1 MDHVDALLPEYLAG
15 DLDPQAKARVEAH
28 LRTCVRCQEELRGLE
43 QAFFAL
49 AEALPPVPPPQG
61 TWEGIRAR
69 LRRARR
75 GRDWVPVLL
84 AAALAG
90 AFFLGAYWG
99 QHSANQEVLLEK
111 VAYWASDAEARWHHL
126 KSNGEN
132 LGLLFWQEDGRC
144 FLLLREP
151 PPPGQAYRLWGESGS
166 ALHPL
171 GQTRGRVLEADY
183 RGFRTLVLSLEG
195 PPGGPAPG
203 RILARFTLP

>member
-61 TWEGIRAR
+61 TWEGIRAQ
-69 LRRARR
+69 LRRAHR

-90 AFFLGAYWG
+90 AFFPRSLLGP
-99 QHSANQEVLLEK
+99 
-111 VAYWASDAEARWHHL
+111 AS
-126 KSNGEN
+126 
-132 LGLLFWQEDGRC
+132 
-144 FLLLREP
+144 
-151 PPPGQAYRLWGESGS
+151 GESGS
-166 ALHPL
+166 SPGKGGLL
-171 GQTRGRVLEADY
+171 GQRCRGALA
-183 RGFRTLVLSLEG
+183 
-195 PPGGPAPG
+195 PP
-203 RILARFTLP
+203 